1 MALGDRQGEATAIF
15 FDEFPTY
22 RYVATLPYWLGRAQA
37 GLGMTDAATE
47 NFNLFLSQRAADDPL
62 ANDARQRLE

>member
-37 GLGMTDAATE
+37 GLGMTQDARD
-47 NFNLFLSQRAADDPL
+47 NFNLFLARRPYGGPL
-62 ANDARQRLE
+62 AEDARQQLE